1 LRSIILGA
9 FAALVAAEAS
19 AHSLSPGYERRS
31 TAFNTLEMQYKLTNA
46 YSFPASY
53 EVQVFDK
60 DWTQHAAWSTDKRT
74 YNLNPNSERFITVRL
89 TEIIED
95 RRVIVCTILTGVT
108 RDQQPPKIES
118 RACSRLRID
127 SLRR

>member
-1 LRSIILGA
+1 M
-9 FAALVAAEAS
+9 AAGAS

-31 TAFNTLEMQYKLTNA
+31 TASDILEMQYTLINA
-46 YSFPASY
+46 YPFPASY
-53 EVQVFDK
+53 DVQVFDK
-60 DWTQHAAWSTDKRT
+60 DWTQHEMWSTDKRT
-74 YNLNPNSERFITVRL
+74 YNLNPNSERLITIRL

-108 RDQQPPKIES
+108 RDQKPPKIES

>member
-1 LRSIILGA
+1 VRAVA
-9 FAALVAAEAS
+9 FGALVALVATGAS

-31 TAFNTLEMQYKLTNA
+31 TASDALEMQYELTNA
-46 YSFPASY
+46 YRFPASY
-53 EVQVFDK
+53 DVQVFEK